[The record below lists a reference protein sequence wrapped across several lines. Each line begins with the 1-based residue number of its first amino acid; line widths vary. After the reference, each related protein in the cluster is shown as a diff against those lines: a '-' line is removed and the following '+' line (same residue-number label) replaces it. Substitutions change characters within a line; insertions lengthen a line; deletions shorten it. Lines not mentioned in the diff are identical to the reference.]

1 MQRVKLQGAGGKI
14 LKNEGTSRQ
23 LCELYTV
30 LGDAEI
36 PDAERTFRKQR
47 LQQAADLANQDP
59 FANRFFQLAH
69 EIRSLAFLPQYGN
82 TRMAYDSKQE
92 GGADFVLNGAVYV
105 ECVCASPGRNVQ
117 ESGLDPLLVRNT
129 VNSAGLID
137 YAEKNR
143 LLKARLTNSLQNKVH
158 FYQKH
163 LDRSIPSGQ
172 PYVIFLSP
180 GYLTYEWFEEEYGA
194 ALTEILLGRGQPT
207 ITINV
212 ETGKVVAS
220 GYAHENSL
228 PKYNGA
234 AINCKGY
241 HALTHLPTI
250 TQATKS
256 GDNTFLFMT
265 NDTTHSPVLLQA
277 PDYSV
282 SGTVDNTE
290 YDSEHA
296 DRFTVDGK
304 SIVMEE
310 DVQFAHYDSNMA
322 SLMQL
327 GKWFDYMRKNGVYD
341 NTRII
346 LVADHGRGLYL
357 NWDRVIDNGPDT
369 DFFFPL
375 LMVKGFSFSDT
386 FMTTADVPTL
396 ATSGLIDNPT
406 NPFTGN
412 AINADAKYDR
422 PFYAFMSYDWDTSK
436 NNGNQ
441 YFPGDWYR
449 IDNQN
454 ARDKRNWV
462 PCGTETVLPDAPR

>member
-1 MQRVKLQGAGGKI
+1 MLFSYGFARGRMQRVKLQGAGGKI

-23 LCELYTV
+23 LCEVYTV

-47 LQQAADLANQDP
+47 LQRAADLANQGP

-82 TRMAYDSKQE
+82 TRMAYDSKHE

-117 ESGLDPLLVRNT
+117 ESGLDPLLVRNS

-163 LDRSIPSGQ
+163 LDRSIPGGQ

-234 AINCKGY
+234 AINCNLFCSPDFKCV
-241 HALTHLPTI
+241 
-250 TQATKS
+250 S
-256 GDNTFLFMT
+256 GVLLAAAPDERYTMDNTFLFLNPFAENRLPPSAFQGLVYWDST
-265 NDTTHSPVLLQA
+265 SD
-277 PDYSV
+277 
-282 SGTVDNTE
+282 GTK
-290 YDSEHA
+290 YCPWH
-296 DRFTVDGK
+296 DGK
-304 SIVMEE
+304 PIKI
-310 DVQFAHYDSNMA
+310 DSP
-322 SLMQL
+322 Q
-327 GKWFDYMRKNGVYD
+327 
-341 NTRII
+341 
-346 LVADHGRGLYL
+346 
-357 NWDRVIDNGPDT
+357 
-369 DFFFPL
+369 
-375 LMVKGFSFSDT
+375 SDGS
-386 FMTTADVPTL
+386 AAL
-396 ATSGLIDNPT
+396 SGCEP
-406 NPFTGN
+406 
-412 AINADAKYDR
+412 
-422 PFYAFMSYDWDTSK
+422 
-436 NNGNQ
+436 
-441 YFPGDWYR
+441 
-449 IDNQN
+449 
-454 ARDKRNWV
+454 
-462 PCGTETVLPDAPR
+462 